1 MAMIGNEMM
10 FKGAVKL
17 GTGLNAKTIPYEF
30 KSFETYDSSKLTMMI
45 KKVLGISE
53 DVGEFQILYHK
64 SNVITSSDDNYE
76 KILDI
81 KDANTKVI
89 KTNDVIKS
97 GDDVAKK
104 TKIQTPAT
112 TARMPR
118 MDVEHVEP
126 NIGKKET
133 IVTPVKEKK
142 AVKQKKETE
151 KKVSENTN
159 VKQPIKR
166 KRKLKRNVQPK
177 KQSPVQNTPNKLP
190 KRPPVKKKRG
200 LLDRVMGN
208 KK

>member
-64 SNVITSSDDNYE
+64 SNVITSADDNYE

-89 KTNDVIKS
+89 W
-97 GDDVAKK
+97 
-104 TKIQTPAT
+104 TKRYTRQ
-112 TARMPR
+112 RR
-118 MDVEHVEP
+118 
-126 NIGKKET
+126 
-133 IVTPVKEKK
+133 
-142 AVKQKKETE
+142 
-151 KKVSENTN
+151 
-159 VKQPIKR
+159 
-166 KRKLKRNVQPK
+166 
-177 KQSPVQNTPNKLP
+177 
-190 KRPPVKKKRG
+190 
-200 LLDRVMGN
+200 
-208 KK
+208 